1 MSISN
6 RFFSTGGYLAVVI
19 AVAVGA
25 AGYVRSA
32 AIILSLATIAIAMAR
47 NAQGRIERYLPLL
60 LAIALFIVAI
70 SLPHGR

>member
-32 AIILSLATIAIAMAR
+32 AIILSLAAIAIAWAR
-47 NAQGRIERYLPLL
+47 NAQGRIERYLPLF